1 MKLRLATWN
10 INSVRLRIA
19 SVERL
24 LKEHAPD
31 VLCLQE
37 IKCASELF
45 PREAFAAAGYPHAVV
60 HGQPGYHGVATVSRF
75 PLTEI
80 VRHDLNGTGEA
91 RHLAVNV
98 VPKAR
103 HKGLVV
109 DNFYVPSGGDEPDRK
124 VNAKFGHK
132 LDYLAGMAKW
142 MGAGA
147 EGGTNRVAV
156 GDMNVAPL
164 EHDVWSH
171 KKMLGIVSH
180 TPVEVEAVA
189 KVMAAGDWG
198 DVMRGFVPEAE
209 KLYTWWSYRSADWKT
224 ADKGRRLDHVWLN
237 RQASAKA
244 TAMTVLKDAR
254 GWTQPS
260 DHVPVIVDLEV

>member
-45 PREAFAAAGYPHAVV
+45 PRDAFAAAGYPHAVV

-80 VRHDLNGTGEA
+80 VRHDHNGTGEA

-98 VPKAR
+98 VPKAK

-109 DNFYVPSGGDEPDRK
+109 DNFYVPSGGDEPDRE

-142 MGAGA
+142 MSAGA

-209 KLYTWWSYRSADWKT
+209 KLYTWWSYRSADWLT

-237 RQASAKA
+237 KKASAKA